1 MELLEFEFD
10 LTLVN
15 WVNVGCITWFFG
27 CWIGYARFA
36 RHMAKKSHCI
46 ASTMHSLRVNWM
58 EELIH
63 RDARV
68 ADASI
73 IANLERNVAFMAS
86 TSILVLAGIFTMLA
100 SVDKVNLVLSN
111 LHITTPST
119 SEEVQLKL
127 LLLALIFV
135 YAFFTFTWSLRQ
147 FGFCG
152 VIIGATPLAP
162 QVERKEFAVLVKHG
176 AKVFDQASHSYNFGL
191 RAFYF
196 SMACLGWFIHP
207 IVFVIAVAVV
217 VWVLY
222 QREFQSSTMKA
233 LLQVSQDIKQL

>member
-1 MELLEFEFD
+1 MEFLEFTFD
-10 LTLVN
+10 FALIN
-15 WVNVGCITWFFG
+15 WVNVACLIWFLT

-36 RHMAKKSHCI
+36 RFMAKKSHCI
-46 ASTMHSLRVNWM
+46 ASTMHSLRLNWM
-58 EELIH
+58 SELIH
-63 RDARV
+63 RDVRV

-86 TSILVLAGIFTMLA
+86 SSILVLAGIFTMLA
-100 SVDKVNLVLSN
+100 SADKVNLVLSN
-111 LHITTPST
+111 LHITAPST

-127 LLLALIFV
+127 LLMALVYV

-162 QVERKEFAVLVKHG
+162 NIENKEFDILVKHG

-191 RAFYF
+191 RAYYF
-196 SMACLGWFIHP
+196 SMACLAWFVHP
-207 IVFVIAVAVV
+207 LFFIIAVAVV
-217 VWVLY
+217 VWILY
-222 QREFQSSTMKA
+222 QREFKSSTMRA